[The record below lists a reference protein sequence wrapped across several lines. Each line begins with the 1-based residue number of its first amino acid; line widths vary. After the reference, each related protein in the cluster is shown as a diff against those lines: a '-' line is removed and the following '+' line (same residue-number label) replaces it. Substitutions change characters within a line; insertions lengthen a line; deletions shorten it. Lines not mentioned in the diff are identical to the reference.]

1 MAKRFSQRFL
11 ERTDMANFHI
21 CLRPTR
27 AADYYLYAVSGAFIP
42 GTIDFLSFGRI
53 LQDESSDAPHA
64 SKTGF

>member
-1 MAKRFSQRFL
+1 
-11 ERTDMANFHI
+11 MANFHI